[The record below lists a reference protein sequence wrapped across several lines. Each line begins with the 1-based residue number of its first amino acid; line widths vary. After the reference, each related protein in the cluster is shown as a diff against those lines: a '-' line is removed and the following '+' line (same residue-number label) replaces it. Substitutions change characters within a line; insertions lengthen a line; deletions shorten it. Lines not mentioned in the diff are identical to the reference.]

1 MSAGTSLGS
10 YFRNEGN
17 GGIGKSTYM
26 NANATAPST
35 ATCTNRLILPPPTG
49 DRRGRRENTLTT
61 GLGNGDWKI
70 PAVSPQSR
78 VPQFRVDL
86 LPSGLYRR
94 LRPRT
99 GSTATVRTA
108 AGCGLSVPSTRH
120 YRRSGIDPE
129 ASHPAGPGGK
139 HGAARGSDDVDA
151 RVHFPCTEDGVLA
164 KSKTRGHAATRR
176 PEKPPGDADR

>member
-49 DRRGRRENTLTT
+49 DRGGRRENTLTT

-70 PAVSPQSR
+70 PAVGPQSR

-86 LPSGLYRR
+86 LPSGLTPFQVGRLVSSYRSNYLPTLYGAYHL
-94 LRPRT
+94 LRHRNPNHT
-99 GSTATVRTA
+99 
-108 AGCGLSVPSTRH
+108 
-120 YRRSGIDPE
+120 
-129 ASHPAGPGGK
+129 
-139 HGAARGSDDVDA
+139 
-151 RVHFPCTEDGVLA
+151 
-164 KSKTRGHAATRR
+164 
-176 PEKPPGDADR
+176 

>member
-1 MSAGTSLGS
+1 RANVAMSAGTSLGS

-99 GSTATVRTA
+99 PIQLASPCFPAREGCRQVGSGRTGSTATVRTA
-108 AGCGLSVPSTRH
+108 LVCGLSVPSKRH

-129 ASHPAGPGGK
+129 
-139 HGAARGSDDVDA
+139 GS
-151 RVHFPCTEDGVLA
+151 
-164 KSKTRGHAATRR
+164 HAA
-176 PEKPPGDADR
+176 PEVTIECSTEIHA

>member
-61 GLGNGDWKI
+61 GVGNGDWEI

-78 VPQFRVDL
+78 APQFRVDP
-86 LPSGLYRR
+86 LPSGLASCQLGKRR
-94 LRPRT
+94 LRHRT
-99 GSTATVRTA
+99 N
-108 AGCGLSVPSTRH
+108 C
-120 YRRSGIDPE
+120 
-129 ASHPAGPGGK
+129 
-139 HGAARGSDDVDA
+139 
-151 RVHFPCTEDGVLA
+151 LA
-164 KSKTRGHAATRR
+164 
-176 PEKPPGDADR
+176 